1 MLVAK
6 LSNERSDS
14 TKMFLR
20 LHESLLFRAFTILL
34 SISSFFLFLNSGVP
48 GWVLNF
54 YLRTTYP
61 MHPISGL
68 IVPIMEGIVFSF
80 LIGISVGHFMKHP
93 KMVSKNLVKSK

>member
-1 MLVAK
+1 MFTK
-6 LSNERSDS
+6 LNQ
-14 TKMFLR
+14 
-20 LHESLLFRAFTILL
+20 SLSFRAFTILL

-80 LIGISVGHFMKHP
+80 LIGISVGYFMKHP

>member
-1 MLVAK
+1 MLVVN
-6 LSNERSDS
+6 LGDERSES
-14 TKMFLR
+14 IKMFLK
-20 LHESLLFRAFTILL
+20 LHESIIFRAFTILL

-48 GWVLNF
+48 SWVLNF

-68 IVPIMEGIVFSF
+68 IVPIMEEIVFSF
-80 LIGISVGHFMKHP
+80 LIGISVGYFMKHP

>member
-1 MLVAK
+1 MLVAN
-6 LSNERSDS
+6 LGDERSES

-34 SISSFFLFLNSGVP
+34 SISSIFLYFNYG
-48 GWVLNF
+48 GADWVLNF

-68 IVPIMEGIVFSF
+68 IVPISEGIVFSF
-80 LIGISVGHFMKHP
+80 LIGISGGYFMKHP
-93 KMVSKNLVKSK
+93 KILSMTTDR

>member
-1 MLVAK
+1 MLVAN

-34 SISSFFLFLNSGVP
+34 SASPIFLYFNYG
-48 GWVLNF
+48 GADWVLNF
-54 YLRTTYP
+54 YLKTTYP

-80 LIGISVGHFMKHP
+80 LIGISVGYFMKHP
-93 KMVSKNLVKSK
+93 KVVSKNLVKSK

>member
-1 MLVAK
+1 MLVVN
-6 LSNERSDS
+6 LGDERSES
-14 TKMFLR
+14 ITMFLK

-34 SISSFFLFLNSGVP
+34 SISPIFLYFNYG
-48 GWVLNF
+48 GADWVLNF

-80 LIGISVGHFMKHP
+80 LIGISVGY
-93 KMVSKNLVKSK
+93 LDRKSVV